1 MVGRPNPRLGGRQ
14 RLGVRR
20 VHPGERGQAVVGAHP
35 NVSAL
40 DLAIIKTDALAVS
53 SHVNIDAKN
62 EYFAMIRN
70 RWSEALGNAFAEL
83 PDADLVDK
91 GDEFQAQ

>member
-1 MVGRPNPRLGGRQ
+1 M
-14 RLGVRR
+14 
-20 VHPGERGQAVVGAHP
+20 
-35 NVSAL
+35 
-40 DLAIIKTDALAVS
+40 
-53 SHVNIDAKN
+53 NIDAKN

-70 RWSEALGNAFAEL
+70 RWSEALGHAFAEL